1 MIGNKSAQIF
11 PRLASAQNGP
21 PNMHF
26 GLAPPPPKDPQK
38 VEKEASERYGR
49 DRERESQVMEG
60 SVSVILFLPPS
71 SSSSA
76 FIFKCLTFSPNN
88 PGLPPSLPPS
98 IYPGAVFFSFI
109 ISLFK
114 ESGGGRVEYKPQC
127 LFLYSGFPLA
137 VARIHST
144 FASCVA
150 TSPTQPARL
159 D

>member
-1 MIGNKSAQIF
+1 MPKSS
-11 PRLASAQNGP
+11 LTS
-21 PNMHF
+21 
-26 GLAPPPPKDPQK
+26 PPPKTGHPTCILDSHLRHQK
-38 VEKEASERYGR
+38 THKRWKRKPLSDMGET
-49 DRERESQVMEG
+49 ERESQVMEG
-60 SVSVILFLPPS
+60 SVSVILFLPP

-109 ISLFK
+109 ISPFK

-150 TSPTQPARL
+150 TSPAQPARL